1 METYHIIGLMLLIGA
16 ALFLVHY
23 KPAGPV
29 GIEGFATVAVDVNN
43 VPACVERSTDAQK
56 LLARFSNVSET
67 NEAAAELRLLV
78 SKLCCMEADIATPAA
93 GAYRTMSLQ
102 YRTSHDTEPPSS
114 IVGRCLRQAV
124 NRRDIDIIIE
134 KMEARGH
141 VLIKQLLGGDCGDA
155 KKEFGEV
162 VARTKLA
169 MVTTCL
175 GVQPS
180 MDRPLGARDMGF
192 WETDATADLA
202 QYQGISAAT
211 K

>member
-1 METYHIIGLMLLIGA
+1 MEIIHIVGLIVLVAA
-16 ALFLVHY
+16 ALVLVHY
-23 KPAGPV
+23 KPAAPIGV
-29 GIEGFATVAVDVNN
+29 EGFATVAVDVNN
-43 VPACVERSTDAQK
+43 VPACVERSADAQK
-56 LLARFSNVSET
+56 LLARFSSVSQADES
-67 NEAAAELRLLV
+67 AAELRLLV

-102 YRTSHDTEPPSS
+102 YRTSHDVEPPSS
-114 IVGRCLRQAV
+114 IVGRCLRNAV

-141 VLIKQLLGGDCGDA
+141 ELIKKVLGNDCTDA
-155 KKEFGEV
+155 KKEFNEV

-175 GVQPS
+175 GTQSS

-192 WETDATADLA
+192 WESDATADLA
-202 QYQGISAAT
+202 QYQGISAAP

>member
-1 METYHIIGLMLLIGA
+1 METYHIIGLIALVIA

-23 KPAGPV
+23 KPAGPE

-56 LLARFSNVSET
+56 LLARFSSVPESDDV
-67 NEAAAELRLLV
+67 AAELRLLV

-93 GAYRTMSLQ
+93 GKYRTMSLQ
-102 YRTSHDTEPPSS
+102 YRTSHDTEPPSA
-114 IVGRCLRQAV
+114 IVGRCLRNAV
-124 NRRDIDIIIE
+124 NQRDIDIIIE

-141 VLIKQLLGGDCGDA
+141 ALIKKVLGGDCGDA

-175 GVQPS
+175 GTQPS
-180 MDRPLGARDMGF
+180 LDRPLGARDMAF
-192 WETDATADLA
+192 WETDNTADLA

>member
-1 METYHIIGLMLLIGA
+1 MELIHIVSIVALVA
-16 ALFLVHY
+16 VALFLVHY
-23 KPAGPV
+23 KPATPIGV
-29 GIEGFATVAVDVNN
+29 EGFATVAVDVNN

-56 LLARFSNVSET
+56 LLARFSAQADD
-67 NEAAAELRLLV
+67 AAAELRLLM

-93 GAYRTMSLQ
+93 GTYRTMSLQ

-114 IVGRCLRQAV
+114 IVGRCLRNAV

-141 VLIKQLLGGDCGDA
+141 ELIKKVLGDCAEGR
-155 KKEFGEV
+155 KEFGEV

-175 GVQPS
+175 GTQPS

-192 WETDATADLA
+192 WETETTADLA
-202 QYQGISAAT
+202 QYQGISAAP

>member
-1 METYHIIGLMLLIGA
+1 MELAHIVSIVALVA
-16 ALFLVHY
+16 VALFLVHY
-23 KPAGPV
+23 KPAGPE
-29 GIEGFATVAVDVNN
+29 GIEGFATVAVDANN
-43 VPACVERSTDAQK
+43 VPACVARSTDAQK
-56 LLARFSNVSET
+56 LLARFSSQNDESAE
-67 NEAAAELRLLV
+67 ELRLLV

-93 GAYRTMSLQ
+93 GTYRTMSLQ

-114 IVGRCLRQAV
+114 IVGRCLRNAV
-124 NRRDIDIIIE
+124 NRRDIDIITE

-141 VLIKQLLGGDCGDA
+141 ELIKKILGDCA
-155 KKEFGEV
+155 EARKEFGEV

-175 GVQPS
+175 GTQPS

-202 QYQGISAAT
+202 QYQGISAAP

>member
-1 METYHIIGLMLLIGA
+1 MELVHIVGIVVIIAA

-23 KPAGPV
+23 KPAALV
-29 GIEGFATVAVDVNN
+29 GVEGFATVAVDVNN

-56 LLARFSNVSET
+56 LLARFSSVSTGDES
-67 NEAAAELRLLV
+67 AAELRLIV

-93 GAYRTMSLQ
+93 GIYRTMSLQ
-102 YRTSHDTEPPSS
+102 YRTSHDTEPPSA
-114 IVGRCLRQAV
+114 IVGRCLRNAV

-134 KMEARGH
+134 KMETRGH
-141 VLIKQLLGGDCGDA
+141 VLIKKVLGDCAEGR
-155 KKEFGEV
+155 KEFGEV

-175 GVQPS
+175 GTQPS

-192 WETDATADLA
+192 WETEATADLA
-202 QYQGISAAT
+202 QYQGISAAP

>member
-1 METYHIIGLMLLIGA
+1 MDTYHIIGLVTLVIA
-16 ALFLVHY
+16 ALVLVHY
-23 KPAGPV
+23 KPAGPE
-29 GIEGFATVAVDVNN
+29 GIEGFATVAVDINN

-56 LLARFSNVSET
+56 LLARFSTISESD
-67 NEAAAELRLLV
+67 AAASELRLLV
-78 SKLCCMEADIATPAA
+78 SKLCCMEADLTTPAA
-93 GAYRTMSLQ
+93 GNYRTMALQ

-134 KMEARGH
+134 KMEGRGH
-141 VLIKQLLGGDCGDA
+141 ALIKKVLGGDCGDA
-155 KKEFGEV
+155 TKEFGEV

-175 GVQPS
+175 GTQPS
-180 MDRPLGARDMGF
+180 LDRPLGARDMAF
-192 WETDATADLA
+192 WETDKVADLA
-202 QYQGISAAT
+202 QYQGISATT

>member
-1 METYHIIGLMLLIGA
+1 MDTVHIVGLILLVVA

-23 KPAGPV
+23 KPKGPE

-56 LLARFSNVSET
+56 LLSRFSAISQADES
-67 NEAAAELRLLV
+67 AAELRLLV

-93 GAYRTMSLQ
+93 GTYRTMSLQ

-114 IVGRCLRQAV
+114 IVGRCLRNAV

-134 KMEARGH
+134 KMEKRGH
-141 VLIKQLLGGDCGDA
+141 TLIKKVLDDCPDA

-175 GVQPS
+175 GTQPS
-180 MDRPLGARDMGF
+180 LDRPLGARDMGY
-192 WETDATADLA
+192 WETDVTADLA
-202 QYQGISAAT
+202 QYQGISAT
-211 K
+211 PK

>member
-1 METYHIIGLMLLIGA
+1 METRYIVGLA
-16 ALFLVHY
+16 AFVVVALFLVHY
-23 KPAGPV
+23 KPAGAV
-29 GIEGFATVAVDVNN
+29 GIEGFATVAVDINN

-56 LLARFSNVSET
+56 LLARFSSIPESD
-67 NEAAAELRLLV
+67 AAASELRLLV

-93 GAYRTMSLQ
+93 GTYRTMSLQ

-134 KMEARGH
+134 KMEVRGH
-141 VLIKQLLGGDCGDA
+141 ALIKQLLGGDCGDA

-175 GVQPS
+175 GTQPS
-180 MDRPLGARDMGF
+180 MDRPLGARDMAF
-192 WETDATADLA
+192 WETDTVADLA
-202 QYQGISAAT
+202 QYQGISAAS